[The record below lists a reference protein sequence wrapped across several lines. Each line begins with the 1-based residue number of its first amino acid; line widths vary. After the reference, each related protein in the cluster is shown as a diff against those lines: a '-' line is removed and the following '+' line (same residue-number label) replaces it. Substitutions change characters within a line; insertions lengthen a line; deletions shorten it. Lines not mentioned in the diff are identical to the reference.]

1 MGKKSKEERA
11 QKREN
16 YSDKIIREKRRFKL
30 IAGAIIAGVVLVL
43 GITGYIFYENTYQG
57 KINAPGSPKGA
68 GPLGDEHEHA
78 AMNVMIFG
86 DKFDFSSPAYQV
98 KNRYIHFENHNG
110 DTVHRHASGVTL
122 GYLFQTL
129 KIGFNDSC
137 FVFPDK
143 REFCTNDQY
152 SLKFYLNHQKIPSLL
167 GYVLQDDDRIL
178 ISYGN
183 ENSTQIDEQL
193 ARVDSVLLDKGG
205 G

>member
-16 YSDKIIREKRRFKL
+16 YSEKIIREKRRFKL

-43 GITGYIFYENTYQG
+43 GITGYMFYENTYQG
-57 KINAPGSPKGA
+57 KQNAPGAPKGA

-78 AMNVMIFG
+78 AMNVIIFG

-110 DTVHRHASGVTL
+110 DTVHRHASGVTM
-122 GYLFQTL
+122 GFLFNTL
-129 KIGFNDSC
+129 NIGFTDSC
-137 FVFPDK
+137 FTFPDK
-143 REFCTNDQY
+143 REFCTNDDY
-152 SLKFYLNHQKIPSLL
+152 SLKLYVNHQRDASFLD
-167 GYVLQDDDRIL
+167 YVFEDDDRIL

-183 ENSTQIDEQL
+183 ENSTKIDEQL
-193 ARVDSVLLDKGG
+193 ARLDSIPIE
-205 G
+205 